1 MVVRPGEEVEVDK
14 VGTLRE
20 STRDIKVIKITH
32 MEVEALLKMTKAV
45 AIMVDQELIEEVGV
59 SIRDNHQVPI
69 KIG

>member
-1 MVVRPGEEVEVDK
+1 MVVQPGEEVEVDK
-14 VGTLRE
+14 VVTSRE

-32 MEVEALLKMTKAV
+32 MEVGALLKMTKSV
-45 AIMVDQELIEEVGV
+45 AIMVDKELIEEVGV

>member
-1 MVVRPGEEVEVDK
+1 MVVQPGEEVEVDK
-14 VGTLRE
+14 VVTSRE

-45 AIMVDQELIEEVGV
+45 AIMVGKELIEEVGV
-59 SIRDNHQVPI
+59 SILDNHQVPI

>member
-1 MVVRPGEEVEVDK
+1 MVVQPGEEVEVDK
-14 VGTLRE
+14 VVTSRE

-45 AIMVDQELIEEVGV
+45 TIMVDKELIEGV
-59 SIRDNHQVPI
+59 AASIRDSHQVPI